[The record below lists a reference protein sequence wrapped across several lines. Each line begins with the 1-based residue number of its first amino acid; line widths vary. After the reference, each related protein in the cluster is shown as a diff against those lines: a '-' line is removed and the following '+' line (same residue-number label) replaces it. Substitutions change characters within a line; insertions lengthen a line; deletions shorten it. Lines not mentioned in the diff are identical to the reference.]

1 MSVDPEQYL
10 LDRRRHLFEQSR
22 ASARFAR
29 NVLPQTAHGRRVRA
43 GFDFGDVSS
52 DGVVSDAEHSL
63 DCSSAHAHN
72 PISLMRLWCSGA
84 SPVMLMPLMSP
95 LTFHLIGLKKDSVQ
109 RFRHF
114 FLFFVAS

>member
-43 GFDFGDVSS
+43 GFDFGDVGS
-52 DGVVSDAEHSL
+52 DGVVSDVEHSL
-63 DCSSAHAHN
+63 DCSSIHAHN
-72 PISLMRLWCSGA
+72 PISRMRAWCSGA
-84 SPVMLMPLMSP
+84 SPVMLMTFMFQNPLQ
-95 LTFHLIGLKKDSVQ
+95 LIAAVSGPHEQ
-109 RFRHF
+109 
-114 FLFFVAS
+114 